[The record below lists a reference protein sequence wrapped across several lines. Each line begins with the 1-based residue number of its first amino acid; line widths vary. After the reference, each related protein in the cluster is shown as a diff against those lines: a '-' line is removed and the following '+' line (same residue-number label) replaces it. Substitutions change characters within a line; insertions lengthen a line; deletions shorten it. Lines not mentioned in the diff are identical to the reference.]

1 MVLPSSSANRRPFL
15 LRALLLGG
23 AAAATLALLGP
34 AQQATAQTPSAPG
47 RADPL
52 DPQAAVP
59 PVQFSSAFT
68 PYRRMS
74 DAPVGS
80 WREANDT
87 VTRIGG
93 WRAYAREANTPPTPA
108 NPAPGEAPK
117 QQPTSPGA
125 EQGHGRGHGHGG
137 HHAPK

>member
-1 MVLPSSSANRRPFL
+1 MVLPSAFAYRRTL
-15 LRALLLGG
+15 SLRAHVLAG

-34 AQQATAQTPSAPG
+34 AQQAVAQTPSAPG

-52 DPQAAVP
+52 DAQAAVP
-59 PVQFSSAFT
+59 PVRFSSAFT

-87 VTRIGG
+87 VTQIGG
-93 WRAYAREANTPPTPA
+93 WRAYAREANTPPPPA
-108 NPAPGEAPK
+108 NPAPGETPK
-117 QQPTSPGA
+117 RPPPSPGA
-125 EQGHGRGHGHGG
+125 EHGHG